1 MRHRGLQASFLSAF
15 LLLATAGAALHAQ
28 AWSGRARL
36 QGQVNDPG
44 GKPIE
49 GAKVT
54 LRLGDAGPAPLST
67 NRQGKWSILG
77 LADGTWK
84 VSIEKEGFVP
94 SEGQVKVSEFQQLP
108 PIIIS
113 LRAAP
118 KQEQQPAAQ
127 KGPTKGEIVNGFI
140 DQGNALMTEAANTYD
155 SCVAHPPTGVA
166 AKSVKTTCEKLAGPK
181 YEQARGLYQ
190 QAYDQADD
198 KNKPVIL
205 GGIARVYAA
214 EGNNAEAIST
224 LKQVLAA
231 NPEDQA
237 TTKLLVDLLVAAGR
251 EDEAKPYMAKLP
263 QGTAVDANALL
274 NLGIDAYNKKNLT
287 GALGYFDRVVQD
299 HPEMAE
305 AYYYRGLVYLQQS
318 KIPQAKADFQKLLDL
333 DPKNAHAAEVREYLK
348 SL

>member
-1 MRHRGLQASFLSAF
+1 MRNRGLQAALLSV
-15 LLLATAGAALHAQ
+15 LLAAAAGAALHAQ

-36 QGQVNDPG
+36 QGQVNDPS
-44 GKPIE
+44 GKPLE

-54 LRLGDAGPAPLST
+54 LRLNDAGPAPLTSD
-67 NRQGKWSILG
+67 RKGKWSILG
-77 LADGTWK
+77 LGDGVWK
-84 VSIEKEGFVP
+84 VTIEKEGYVT
-94 SEGQVKVSEFQQLP
+94 SEGQVKLSEFQQVP
-108 PIIIS
+108 PIVIS
-113 LRAAP
+113 LREAP
-118 KQEQQPAAQ
+118 KQEPKPEEK
-127 KGPTKGEIVNGFI
+127 KGPSKGEIVNGFI

-155 SCVAHPPTGVA
+155 GCVAHPPAGVA
-166 AKSVKTTCEKLAGPK
+166 AKSVKATCEKLAAPK
-181 YEQARGLYQ
+181 YDQARGLYQ
-190 QAYDQADD
+190 QAYDQADP
-198 KNKPVIL
+198 KNKPAIL

-214 EGNNAEAIST
+214 QGNNAQAITT
-224 LKQVLAA
+224 LKSVLEA

-237 TTKLLVDLLVAAGR
+237 STKLLVDLLVAAGR

-263 QGTAVDANALL
+263 QGSTVDPNALL

-299 HPEMAE
+299 HPDMAE

-318 KIPQAKADFQKLLDL
+318 KVPQAKADFQKLLEI